1 MKECI
6 LSFLMI
12 IVIILLF
19 LLLRLMTDFYND
31 YKCSTTTDI
40 KWFNENNCI
49 KYFNNKKG
57 E

>member
-1 MKECI
+1 MKEYI

-12 IVIILLF
+12 VIIILLF
-19 LLLRLMTDFYND
+19 LLFRLMTDFYND
-31 YKCSTTTDI
+31 YKCSTTTNI

>member
-1 MKECI
+1 MKEYI
-6 LSFLMI
+6 LNFLMVVI
-12 IVIILLF
+12 IILLF
-19 LLLRLMTDFYND
+19 LLFYLMIDFYND